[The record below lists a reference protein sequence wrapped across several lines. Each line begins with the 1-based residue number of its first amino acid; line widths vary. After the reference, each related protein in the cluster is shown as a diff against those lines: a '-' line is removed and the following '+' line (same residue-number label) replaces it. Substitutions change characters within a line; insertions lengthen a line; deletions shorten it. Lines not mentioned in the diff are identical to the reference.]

1 MHLTPPRKSSCLV
14 LSIDN
19 DDGVWNNLHL
29 IILFRMNIIMADVH
43 KVGNQSLL
51 SMPIYFI
58 NLRFFMDNL

>member
-1 MHLTPPRKSSCLV
+1 M